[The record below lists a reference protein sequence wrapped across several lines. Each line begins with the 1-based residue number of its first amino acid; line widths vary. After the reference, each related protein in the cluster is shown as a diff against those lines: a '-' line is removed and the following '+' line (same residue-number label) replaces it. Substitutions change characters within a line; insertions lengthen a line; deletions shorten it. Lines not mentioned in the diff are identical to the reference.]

1 MRLSL
6 SFIAKDVIFYK
17 ICGNSSRQF
26 AGSGKAFLQRLSFA
40 SIHNIFTIKDN
51 GSGIKLKCFRNF
63 QMCCVSLKANVSLM
77 ECNTC
82 YCAQAI

>member
-1 MRLSL
+1 ML
-6 SFIAKDVIFYK
+6 
-17 ICGNSSRQF
+17 QF
-26 AGSGKAFLQRLSFA
+26 VLLQRMKSFTKSVGNPHDNLQA
-40 SIHNIFTIKDN
+40 QAKHFCSVCRLRAFIILFTIKDN